1 MFANQ
6 YLAYETL
13 SDGMKRMLEGMKA
26 VHDDRFLSNRNAAE
40 RNAARSSKLRLGND
54 DDVPERE
61 HPVVITHPES
71 GRKALFVNIIRTRRF
86 AFMTEAE
93 GPPQRRASGQGRVGQ
108 NG

>member
-54 DDVPERE
+54 ADVPERD
-61 HPVVITHPES
+61 HPVVIPHPDS
-71 GRKALFVNIIRTRRF
+71 GRKAIFANITRTRHF
-86 AFMTEAE
+86 AFLTEEATQKLTHH
-93 GPPQRRASGQGRVGQ
+93 PSA
-108 NG
+108 